1 MGDFEYKSNQL
12 FKAKDQAVSVFPDVK
27 CVTLNNDCEFV
38 LLACDGIWDVM
49 TSQEAISYMHKNS
62 YGNTFS
68 NDHKKKS
75 IADLTRGIEAMLDD
89 CCAKDLS
96 TSQGLGCDNMTAI
109 IVEFL

>member
-1 MGDFEYKSNQL
+1 
-12 FKAKDQAVSVFPDVK
+12 
-27 CVTLNNDCEFV
+27 
-38 LLACDGIWDVM
+38 
-49 TSQEAISYMHKNS
+49 MHKNS

-96 TSQGLGCDNMTAI
+96 TS
-109 IVEFL
+109 